1 MQGSNVDTDIENRL
15 MDTVGWGRK
24 GKWGAQR
31 RGEAHRK
38 RPESPALSVF
48 TVTAREFLINQDT
61 RRHDRQRHHDSTWLH
76 SSGLR
81 I

>member
-1 MQGSNVDTDIENRL
+1 MGE
-15 MDTVGWGRK
+15 GWAG
-24 GKWGAQR
+24 WVLSVCAQR